1 VTREAVPSRCG
12 SPASRSRPSAFPRGE
27 ELKRRDAE
35 VRGRMTSSD
44 RRLEPADLL
53 ALGARPDFAW
63 AQGQRDC
70 TPSVRFALWRR
81 IAAVGAAP
89 RDESSARQCFMP
101 EFADVSL
108 WSSVL
113 ST

>member
-1 VTREAVPSRCG
+1 MDGSNRQIGWLLVP
-12 SPASRSRPSAFPRGE
+12 
-27 ELKRRDAE
+27 L
-35 VRGRMTSSD
+35 
-44 RRLEPADLL
+44 
-53 ALGARPDFAW
+53 PDFAW
-63 AQGQRDC
+63 AQGQPDC

-81 IAAVGAAP
+81 IAAAGAAP